1 MTDSDPLIGQTVS
14 HYRILD
20 RLGGGGMGVV
30 YKAEDAELGRLVA
43 LKFLPSLIAH
53 DPQALERFRRE
64 ARAASALNHPNICT
78 IHEIGKSGDQLFIVM
93 EFLDGMTLKHKI
105 AGKPLE
111 IEAVLLLG
119 IEIADAL
126 DASHSN
132 GIVHRDIKS
141 ANIFVTKR
149 GHAKILD
156 FGLAKIT
163 SGPSIAT
170 GEAAGMSQA
179 TVESGAEHLTSP
191 GTAVGTIAYMS
202 PEQVRAKELDVRTDL
217 FSFGAVLYEMA
228 TGALPFRGE
237 STGVLFE
244 AILNRNPV
252 PANRLN
258 PHLPAEMERI
268 INKCLEKDRNLRY
281 QHASDIRADL
291 QRLKRDAES
300 GQPRSVESAPK
311 GHPLRRSIIAT
322 AASLVLLLAVLAWF
336 STGKLREWLR
346 TPGAAPRIESLAVLP
361 LQNLSRDAEQDYFA
375 DGMTDELIN
384 GLAKIGHLRVI
395 SRTSVMRY
403 KATTEPLPQIA
414 HELNVDAIVEGTVER
429 SGNRVRIRTQ
439 LIRASPEQP
448 LWAESYD
455 RELRDV
461 LSLQSEAAHDII
473 EHVRGK
479 VSNVEG
485 AAAAQRVNPDVYDLF
500 LRGRY
505 YWNRR
510 TKADFAKAIEY
521 FSGAVRKDPDY
532 ALAYVGLADCYNLS
546 GSPEGKKAAEKAVA
560 LDDSLAEA
568 HTSLAYAKQNFDWDF
583 AGAEQEFRRAL
594 ELSPNYALAHQ
605 WYATFLSD
613 MGRHQEAFA
622 EIERAIQLDPL
633 SVNVNT
639 AAAALYYF
647 ARQFDRAEKLAKN
660 ALELDPNFYSA
671 HSWLADVYQATNAY
685 ETAFEERE
693 KLASLAGNDE
703 MRSRI
708 ADLRRAYR
716 AGGPKEMYRE
726 QVKQLLKTRTSPF
739 LPTVAGPAQYG
750 LAVAYAHLGENDRAF
765 ELLEQRYRDR
775 GFEMLTLKTNPSL
788 DPLRSD
794 PRFQDLV
801 RRVGLP
807 Q

>member
-1 MTDSDPLIGQTVS
+1 
-14 HYRILD
+14 
-20 RLGGGGMGVV
+20 MGVV
-30 YKAEDAELGRLVA
+30 YKAEDTELGRPVA
-43 LKFLPSLIAH
+43 LKFLPNEVAH

-78 IHEIGKSGDQLFIVM
+78 IHEIGKSDDLFFIVM
-93 EFLDGMTLKHKI
+93 EFLDGKTLKHLI
-105 AGKPLE
+105 ASKPLE

-126 DASHSN
+126 DASHSS
-132 GIVHRDIKS
+132 GIVHRDIKP

-163 SGPSIAT
+163 SGPSAAI
-170 GEAAGMSQA
+170 GQMAGMSEA
-179 TVESGAEHLTSP
+179 TVASSTEHLTSP

-228 TGALPFRGE
+228 TGAMPFRGE

-244 AILNRNPV
+244 AILNRTPV
-252 PANRLN
+252 PVIRLN
-258 PHLPAEMERI
+258 PDLPEEMERI

-281 QHASDIRADL
+281 QHAADLRTDL
-291 QRLKRDAES
+291 QRLRRDTES
-300 GQPRSVESAPK
+300 GRAATVASANDQPQGEAPRRAA
-311 GHPLRRSIIAT
+311 LRRR
-322 AASLVLLLAVLAWF
+322 LVLGAGALLAAVTALIAF
-336 STGKLREWLR
+336 NVVELRD
-346 TPGAAPRIESLAVLP
+346 RIIGRANVSRIQSLAVLP
-361 LQNLSRDAEQDYFA
+361 LQNLSHDPEQDYFA
-375 DGMTDELIN
+375 DGMTDELIT
-384 GLAKIGHLRVI
+384 GLAKLGQLRVI

-403 KATTEPLPQIA
+403 KTTTEPLSAIA
-414 HELNVDAIVEGTVER
+414 HELGVDAIVEGTVER
-429 SGNRVRIRTQ
+429 SGNHVRIRTQ

-473 EHVRGK
+473 EHIRGK
-479 VSNVEG
+479 VSNG
-485 AAAAQRVNPDVYDLF
+485 QRSPAAHRVDPDVYDLF

-510 TKADFAKAIEY
+510 TKADFAKAIGY
-521 FSGAVRKDPDY
+521 FRGAIDKDPEY

-546 GSPEGKKAAEKAVA
+546 GSSEGKKAAEKAVA

-583 AGAEQEFRRAL
+583 AGAEREFQHAL
-594 ELSPNYALAHQ
+594 ELNPSYAIAHQ
-605 WYATFLSD
+605 WYAAFLSD
-613 MGRHQEAFA
+613 MGRHQEAIA
-622 EIERAIQLDPL
+622 EMERAMQLDPL

-639 AAAALYYF
+639 ASAMVFYF
-647 ARQFDRAEKLAKN
+647 ARQFDRAEKQAKN

-671 HSWLADVYQATNAY
+671 HTWLGSVYHATNAY
-685 ETAFEERE
+685 EAAFKEQE
-693 KLASLAGNDE
+693 KAASLAGNEE

-708 ADLRRAYR
+708 AALRRAYN
-716 AGGPKEMYRE
+716 AGGPQEMYRE
-726 QVKQLLKTRTSPF
+726 QIKQLQKIGGTPF
-739 LPTVAGPAQYG
+739 LPTVAGPAQFG
-750 LAVAYAHLGENDRAF
+750 LAIAYAHLGENARAF
-765 ELLEQRYRDR
+765 ELLEQRYRAR
-775 GFEMLTLKTNPSL
+775 GFEMLTLKTNPDL
-788 DPLRSD
+788 DPLRPD

-807 Q
+807 P